1 MRQKSLL
8 NRRTF
13 LFSSSG
19 AAAGSL
25 LVPGLAEGEGDDKSP
40 YAGSG
45 LITGTPK
52 PLKHKAVPGF
62 LSAEQIAPHHTA
74 HYGGALKAF
83 VGIDQ
88 KFEES
93 FTKGPAIDAAAF
105 ETLKRQQASRG
116 NSVILHELYFD
127 GLALKTTDPPEAVRG
142 AVEKRFG
149 SLDKW
154 AADFIASARAAAG
167 WAMLVVHPVN
177 GRLYNVVSDE
187 HAQGPLWL
195 AAPLVVIDTY
205 EHAFYIDYQN
215 RKPEYVEKFLT
226 FIDWAEADKRYRLV
240 VKG

>member
-1 MRQKSLL
+1 MD
-8 NRRTF
+8 RRNF
-13 LFSSSG
+13 IFASSG

-25 LVPGLAEGEGDDKSP
+25 FVPGLAVADEGDKSP

-52 PLKHKAVPGF
+52 PLRHKEVPGF
-62 LSAEQIAPHHTA
+62 LSAAQIAPHHTA

-83 VGIDQ
+83 AAADAR
-88 KFEES
+88 FEES
-93 FTKGPAIDAAAF
+93 FVKGAAIDPAAF
-105 ETLKRQQASRG
+105 ERLKQIQSSRG
-116 NSVILHELYFD
+116 DSVILHELYFD
-127 GLALKTTDPPEAVRG
+127 GLALKATDPPEGVRK

-154 AADFIASARAAAG
+154 AADFVASAKAATG

-177 GRLYNVVSDE
+177 GRLYNVISDE

-195 AAPLVVIDTY
+195 AVPLVVIDTY

-215 RKPEYVEKFLT
+215 KKADYIEKFLK
-226 FIDWAEADKRYRLV
+226 FVDWAEADRRYRLV